1 MAASTITPPT
11 YVTQSEELYD
21 KGINPQ
27 NARRLIAF
35 VRPYTGRL
43 VLSAI
48 LMLIA
53 SAASVAGPYF
63 VKVAIDSGLNAGNAV
78 ILRYTLLAY
87 LAVAVIKWITTYY
100 RVNLMA
106 WIGQAVIYDVSKI
119 L

>member
-1 MAASTITPPT
+1 MTTIIPPA

-27 NARRLIAF
+27 NAKRLVMF
-35 VRPYTGRL
+35 SRPYAGRL
-43 VLSAI
+43 AVSAV

-78 ILRYTLLAY
+78 LLRYTILGY
-87 LAVAVIKWITTYY
+87 LAVSVIQWFGICW
-100 RVNLMA
+100 NF
-106 WIGQAVIYDVSKI
+106 
-119 L
+119 